1 MNTPQNVVPL
11 MRGQLGNP
19 APAPVGGALGAAGVE
34 VDDSDA
40 SLEGSL
46 AGFIKACFMEAQ
58 QQRTTSG
65 VDERMLVALRA
76 MRGEYPDEIL
86 RDIRQFGG
94 SEVYARITAA
104 KVRGVAALMR
114 EIYTSSDRPWM
125 LSPTPVPDVPGP
137 QVTQLATELL
147 QTEIAEM
154 TAAGGT
160 PDEMMLI
167 DRLNRIRQL
176 MNDGRKRAAEDQAR
190 QREAQLDDFLVQG
203 GFYTAL
209 WEFLLDLA
217 TFPFAVLKGPVVR
230 MRNQLEWEGRTP
242 VMKASP
248 VMTWQRVS
256 PFDVYFAPW
265 AMTPNDGYVIHFQRT
280 SRAELRGLRDIPSY
294 NRAAI
299 DEILSASDSQ
309 LGSMCDWI
317 DSQRAQ
323 LEQRS
328 SDMDTRTRTGADR
341 PLPMLQFDGVVT
353 GTMLREWGMPNPPA
367 DEEDMVVTVF
377 MVGNKVIGARPN
389 PHPQGKKPYYVDSFE
404 RVPGS
409 LNGHGVPD
417 LIEDV
422 QQVANATLRALVNNM
437 AIASGPMG
445 WVNEDRMASNDPNA
459 TKLYPWKI
467 WRATDAENG
476 NDTQPPVNFFQ
487 PENNAQVLLAVYE
500 KFVQMADEFSS
511 LPRYMQGNTQV
522 GGAGRTASGLSML
535 MDAANRTIK
544 QTVASVDANIIEP
557 VVEDLN
563 LYLAMTR
570 PDLSFGGDID
580 VVARGAVEL
589 VQRETLRMRKLEF
602 LSITNN
608 PMDNALLGPQGR
620 GLLLKDVSK
629 ELGLPEDQ
637 LLAGL
642 AAMGSGM
649 PAPVQ
654 PGQPGQ
660 AAPGAPPGQQGPS
673 PAAPTPQ
680 PKPTDGMATVNP
692 GA

>member
-1 MNTPQNVVPL
+1 